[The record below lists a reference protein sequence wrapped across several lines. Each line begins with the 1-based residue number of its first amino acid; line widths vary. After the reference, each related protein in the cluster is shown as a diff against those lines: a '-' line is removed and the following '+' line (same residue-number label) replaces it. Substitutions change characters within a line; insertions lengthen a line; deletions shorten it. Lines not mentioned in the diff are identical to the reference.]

1 MSGTPTTGS
10 RSLEALQQLQ
20 VQGLSAVCCVFISFS
35 SSLTI
40 LIFYFSLPPY
50 LSSSLLSFYSLF
62 SFLPSFLL
70 LPFPF
75 LSLLSHLPY
84 TPSLSSIPPLFLL
97 FSFQRLLYFLRYPTY
112 SEAEGEK
119 KWKTEIV
126 LPFLAQHD
134 SCRDTLLDLLKSIL
148 IRHKKVLYF
157 SFLSVLLWSVLY

>member
-50 LSSSLLSFYSLF
+50 LSSSLLSF
-62 SFLPSFLL
+62 PSS
-70 LPFPF
+70 PF

-84 TPSLSSIPPLFLL
+84 TPSISSFPPLFLL

-148 IRHKKVLYF
+148 IRHKKVLYC
-157 SFLSVLLWSVLY
+157 SSLLSVLLCSVLF

>member
-1 MSGTPTTGS
+1 VLCVCVHFYFFFSHHTNFLIFSP
-10 RSLEALQQLQ
+10 SLPFLFTSLF
-20 VQGLSAVCCVFISFS
+20 LIPPFISPFFS
-35 SSLTI
+35 
-40 LIFYFSLPPY
+40 PPP
-50 LSSSLLSFYSLF
+50 LS
-62 SFLPSFLL
+62 
-70 LPFPF
+70 

-84 TPSLSSIPPLFLL
+84 TSSLSSFPPLFPL

-148 IRHKKVLYF
+148 IRHKKVLYCCSQF
-157 SFLSVLLWSVLY
+157 I